1 MRIRGVSEDGEDLT
15 KLLPTLEAKF
25 ASVGLTLKKDDQTF
39 KSTYEIFEDLASVWG
54 RLSDFQQAEFVELVA
69 GKHQGNIAASMV
81 ANWKD
86 AQASLEAGLNSF
98 GSATRENEVYLQ
110 SMQGKLA
117 QFKNA
122 ANAFWSDSI
131 NSDFLKSLIDSGTAL
146 IKVLDNLGTTM
157 LLLTGI
163 FLTFKH
169 KAIANFVIGM
179 ATATKG
185 LFAFRTAATGATV
198 AMKGLQL
205 AFGWIG
211 IATAL
216 GTSLYALFSKTKES
230 ADEATESYNTLK
242 ESITD
247 TSYNVSQ
254 LESLNEEY
262 KSGNKTQEELLEIR
276 EKMKEIM
283 PSIISH
289 YDEEGKAVYKTG
301 QEIDGLIQKE
311 KDLLSAKQNSLS
323 MMASEILKEPTQNI
337 VDAKIEIDKS
347 QLEHQYAEASKAA
360 TDYVSNFLKDNKI
373 TVDQIFDLKDL
384 SKLDKFQSDIEK
396 IFADR
401 GFGQYDANK
410 FFAALNQSDADFT
423 KFIELINSNFAK
435 VDEAISANKAKIDE
449 AKMKFVSSFG
459 DINQDL
465 MNSLSNNDQNLKNI
479 LDKVAQEYVNSVDI
493 TKDNK
498 DSIISNYRKLSK
510 DIANAITKDNLNLS
524 KMFSTGDF
532 TNLSNTLS
540 PLEKQ
545 FPQLESVI
553 TSFSNSVKESS
564 RATGE
569 LANNVLTLKSQL
581 DNVAKSKTNIQL
593 LNKAQKELK
602 DTNHV
607 SIDTMIDL
615 IEIYDDYINVS
626 NLSKEQILEY
636 IEVKKQ
642 EEIAV
647 VGVEK
652 AKAKAFIDTARAGLL
667 AMKAANS
674 VSIVPIPEATFLLA
688 EEAINQLENR
698 LGLLDAATQDLIY
711 TSEENNRE
719 QEKSNDTYSE
729 TNEILTETQ
738 KRLRAIQTE
747 LDKLNNKRSKIRK
760 GSAEYRKSLMEEI
773 SLLKEQK
780 KLYEDGIK
788 NPEKLVS
795 TKVTTTSKSASASG
809 YTGTVTSSSPTNV
822 SGNYASIINHYA
834 SQYGVDPKL
843 IAAIIQTESG
853 FNSNAVSSAGA
864 QGLMQLMPK
873 TAKGLGV
880 KNSFD
885 PEQNIKGGTSHFARL
900 VKLYEGDI
908 ELALYAYNAGEGNV
922 NKWRKNGQINN
933 IPFKET
939 RNYAPKVLA
948 NFNAMGGAVTA
959 TTTSSSSTVPPVS
972 SSSTAKNKITLPSKS
987 ELEEAKNNAINTVS
1001 TLESTIYNKV
1011 IDFINDVVVESNNKI
1026 EKFENSI
1033 NRSENKQSK
1042 YSETSKE
1049 WRKEEMSQISYL
1061 TKQQDELHNQ
1071 NERLK
1076 QLVKEKQITS
1086 GEFDKLMEQNSLKW
1100 LDIQEQKQKK
1110 TFDLF
1115 SSSLNEIDEQIAS
1128 YGDKIAFSNAKLASM
1143 AEGTEKY
1150 NKELLNQIPLLK
1162 EQQKLASKEADL
1174 IREQLKKEKLTI
1186 AQKKELSE
1194 RLNQLST
1201 NWWDYQAAIKDVNET
1216 IIRERES
1223 AADKIIDNYKRM
1235 LEKEKELA
1243 LKAYQEQTDAE
1254 NKRHEQRV
1262 NNLNEELKLFED
1274 VIAAQLESLDR
1285 QYSEDDY
1292 NTELNSKLKEQQK
1305 IQDDINKL
1313 ALDDSIEG
1321 KARKKE
1327 LEEQLTAKE
1336 DEIFKFRQDREREL
1350 RKQNLSDQLEAKRD
1364 QLEQEKK
1371 AEDNSHEHNLDNI
1384 EKEKKA
1390 KEQFYNDILDNE
1402 KYFYDM
1408 KQNLMSEDASIVEGQ
1423 LNQIKGRYSEF
1434 FDFLKQQAFETSQAF
1449 ENLNYGFTNDYDN
1462 IGKFPPSSSGSNS
1475 DEQKNA
1481 AWQQYLSNKQQAE
1494 NMTREVIQMQRDKK
1508 PDTKAIKNKQ
1518 DQITSLRS
1526 QNDAYR
1532 AQYGFPDGSY
1542 DQIKNI
1548 VMSAKTGGMTPSWGS
1563 EGKFL
1568 LAHEKELILNKVDT
1582 SNLIKAVDI
1591 TRGIVNKIKDFNH
1604 TLFNNQR
1611 SGQLATDTGNVYLD
1625 IHIDKLIGDEQ
1636 GANNFF
1642 GIIQN
1647 RLKNRKF

>member
-1 MRIRGVSEDGEDLT
+1 MSDDGEDLT

-25 ASVGLTLKKDDQTF
+25 ASVGLTLKKDDKTF
-39 KSTYEIFEDLASVWG
+39 KSTYEIFEDLASVWD

-69 GKHQGNIAASMV
+69 GKHQGNIAASMI

-86 AQASLEAGLNSF
+86 AQGSLEAGLNSF
-98 GSATRENEVYLQ
+98 GSAARENEVYLE
-110 SMQGKLA
+110 SMQGKIA

-122 ANAFWSDSI
+122 VNAFWSDSI
-131 NSDFLKSLIDSGTAL
+131 DSDFLKSLIDSGTVL
-146 IKVLDNLGTTM
+146 IKKLDDLGKVII
-157 LLLTGI
+157 LLTGL
-163 FLTFKH
+163 FLTFRH
-169 KAIANFVIGM
+169 KAIADFVIGM

-185 LFAFRTAATGATV
+185 LFAFRTAATGTTV

-216 GTSLYALFSKTKES
+216 GTSLYMLFNKTKES
-230 ADEATESYNTLK
+230 ADEATESYNKLK

-247 TSYNVSQ
+247 TSYNISQ

-311 KDLLSAKQNSLS
+311 KDLFAAKQHSLS

-337 VDAKIEIDKS
+337 IDAKIEIDKS

-384 SKLDKFQSDIEK
+384 TKLDKFQSDIEK

-401 GFGQYDANK
+401 GFGQHDANK
-410 FFAALNQSDADFT
+410 FFAAISQSDADFT
-423 KFIELINSNFAK
+423 KFIELINSGFAK
-435 VDEAISANKAKIDE
+435 VDEAISANNAKIDE
-449 AKMKFVSSFG
+449 AKMKFVASFG

-465 MNSLSNNDQNLKNI
+465 MNSLSINDQNLKSI

-493 TKDNK
+493 TKGNK
-498 DSIISNYRKLSK
+498 DSIISNYIKLSN
-510 DIANAITKDNLNLS
+510 DIANAISKDNLNLS
-524 KMFSTGDF
+524 KMFTTGDF
-532 TNLSNTLS
+532 TNLSNTLA

-553 TSFSNSVKESS
+553 TGFSNSVKESS

-593 LNKAQKELK
+593 LNKAQKELT

-607 SIDTMIDL
+607 SIDTMIEL
-615 IEIYDDYINVS
+615 IEVYDDYINVS

-636 IEVKKQ
+636 IETKKQ

-647 VGVEK
+647 VSVEK

-698 LGLLDAATQDLIY
+698 LGLLDAATQDLMY

-719 QEKSNDTYSE
+719 QEKSNETFSE

-738 KRLRAIQTE
+738 KRLRAVQTE

-780 KLYEDGIK
+780 KLYEDGVK

-795 TKVTTTSKSASASG
+795 TKVTTTSKSASSTG
-809 YTGTVTSSSPTNV
+809 YTGTVTSSAPSNV
-822 SGNYASIINHYA
+822 SGNYASIINQYA

-843 IAAIIQTESG
+843 IAAIIQTEST
-853 FNSNAVSSAGA
+853 FNPNAVSSAGA
-864 QGLMQLMPK
+864 RGLMQLMPG

-900 VKLYEGDI
+900 VKKYNGDI

-922 NKWRKNGQINN
+922 DKWIKSGQINN
-933 IPFKET
+933 IPYRET
-939 RNYAPKVLA
+939 REYAPKVLA
-948 NFNAMGGAVTA
+948 NYNAVGGAVT
-959 TTTSSSSTVPPVS
+959 TSSTTSTPSVSTGGS
-972 SSSTAKNKITLPSKS
+972 AKNKITLPSQS
-987 ELEEAKNNAINTVS
+987 ELDEAKNNAINTVS
-1001 TLESTIYNKV
+1001 TLESTIYSKT
-1011 IDFINDVVVESNNKI
+1011 IDFINDVVLESNNKI
-1026 EKFENSI
+1026 EKFESSI
-1033 NRSENKQSK
+1033 SKSENKQSK

-1049 WRKEEMSQISYL
+1049 WRKEEMSQVSYL
-1061 TKQQDELHNQ
+1061 TKQQNELHNQ
-1071 NERLK
+1071 NEKLRK
-1076 QLVKEKQITS
+1076 LVKDKQITS
-1086 GEFDKLMEQNSLKW
+1086 GEFDKLMEQNSLQW
-1100 LDIQEQKQKK
+1100 LEIQEQKQQK
-1110 TFDLF
+1110 TFALF
-1115 SSSLNEIDEQIAS
+1115 SSSLNEIDEQIQA
-1128 YGDKIAFSNAKLASM
+1128 YGDKIAFSNAKLSSM
-1143 AEGTEKY
+1143 TEGTEKY
-1150 NKELLNQIPLLK
+1150 NKELLSQIPMLK
-1162 EQQKLASKEADL
+1162 EQQRLAAKEADL

-1201 NWWDYQAAIKDVNET
+1201 DWWDYQAAIKDVNET
-1216 IIRERES
+1216 IRQERES

-1262 NNLNEELKLFED
+1262 DNLNKELKLFED

-1292 NTELNSKLKEQQK
+1292 NTELNNKLKEQQK
-1305 IQDDINKL
+1305 LQDDINKL

-1321 KARKKE
+1321 RARKKE
-1327 LEEQLTAKE
+1327 LEDQLSAKE

-1350 RKQNLSDQLEAKRD
+1350 RKQNLNDQLEAKRD

-1371 AEDNSHEHNLDNI
+1371 AEDNSHEHNIGNI
-1384 EKEKKA
+1384 ENEKKA
-1390 KEQFYNDILDNE
+1390 KEQFYNDILENE
-1402 KYFYDM
+1402 KYFYEM

-1449 ENLNYGFTNDYDN
+1449 ENLNYGFTNDFEN
-1462 IGKFPPSSSGSNS
+1462 VSNFPPSSSGETNS
-1475 DEQKNA
+1475 QKND
-1481 AWQQYLSNKQQAE
+1481 AWQKYLSNKQQAE
-1494 NMTREVIQMQRDKK
+1494 SMTREVIQMQREKK
-1508 PDTKAIKNKQ
+1508 PDSKAIQQKQ
-1518 DQITSLRS
+1518 NQINSLRS
-1526 QNDAYR
+1526 QNDAFR
-1532 AQYGFPDGSY
+1532 AQFGFPDGSY

-1548 VMSAKTGGMTPSWGS
+1548 VMSAKTGGMTPAWGS

-1568 LAHEKELILNKVDT
+1568 LAHEKELILNKTDT
-1582 SNLIKAVDI
+1582 ANIITAVDI
-1591 TRGIVNKIKDFNH
+1591 TRGLVSKVKNIATNLIKP
-1604 TLFNNQR
+1604 Q
-1611 SGQLATDTGNVYLD
+1611 SQSPAMAGYGNIYMD
-1625 IHIDKLIGDEQ
+1625 IHIDRLTGDET

-1642 GIIQN
+1642 TTIKTKLSNLGGERQ
-1647 RLKNRKF
+1647 